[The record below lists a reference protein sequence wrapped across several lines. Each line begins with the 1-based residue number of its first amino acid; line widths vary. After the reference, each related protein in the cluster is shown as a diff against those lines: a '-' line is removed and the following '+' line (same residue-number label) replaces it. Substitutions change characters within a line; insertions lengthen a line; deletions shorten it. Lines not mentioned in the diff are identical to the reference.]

1 MRTLQ
6 IATILLTL
14 VLLSGTAVVADWT
27 MFVTDSQASS
37 PTVFG
42 DRIYSTPVTAIQGAF
57 MEPQD
62 LRPLPRDYYSPS
74 YRGAPIE
81 STATEETTPDIVT
94 LFFIATIL
102 VGILWL
108 LVTSREEKTPS
119 SHVAY
124 MIELVKSTT
133 KWNGRFDRRRYA
145 TIFVS
150 MTLISIVIGFLLG
163 FAQSVIKS
171 EGVIVVLLAIG
182 LLTWYIICIIVG
194 VGAAVRRF
202 HDLDLSG
209 WFVLLLVIPL
219 VGSLT
224 FLYLVFKPGKVG
236 KTRWGEGVDDAQS
249 TLDEFTAE
257 VAQSKEDSETKR
269 KAIITVL
276 NKLEE
281 DYEAG
286 EVSDADYKRLSSK
299 YEKQAIEIMKQ
310 LDRM

>member
-1 MRTLQ
+1 MRTLE

-14 VLLSGTAVVADWT
+14 VLLSGTAVAADWT
-27 MFVTDSQASS
+27 MFVTDSQTSS

-42 DRIYSTPVTAIQGAF
+42 DRIYSTPVTAMQGAF

-62 LRPLPRDYYSPS
+62 LRPLPADYFSPS

-81 STATEETTPDIVT
+81 ETTPKSRSGSVT
-94 LFFIATIL
+94 VFFIAVIL
-102 VGILWL
+102 AGILWI
-108 LVTSREEKTPS
+108 LVTLREEKTPS
-119 SHVAY
+119 SHATY

-133 KWNGRFDRRRYA
+133 KWDGRFDRRQYL
-145 TIFVS
+145 TVFVGMS
-150 MTLISIVIGFLLG
+150 LMSIVIGFLLG
-163 FAQSVIKS
+163 VASVAVEPGS
-171 EGVIVVLLAIG
+171 FMELLLVVFLLA
-182 LLTWYIICIIVG
+182 WYIGCFIVG

-209 WFVLLLVIPL
+209 WYVLLLVIPL
-219 VGSLT
+219 VGFLT
-224 FLYLVFKPGKVG
+224 FLYLVFKPGKVV

-299 YEKQAIEIMKQ
+299 YEKQAIEIAKQ

>member
-1 MRTLQ
+1 MPKGGLHTIKNRIL
-6 IATILLTL
+6 IAAFVIAVLCASLT
-14 VLLSGTAVVADWT
+14 SA
-27 MFVTDSQASS
+27 
-37 PTVFG
+37 
-42 DRIYSTPVTAIQGAF
+42 AF
-57 MEPQD
+57 REPQD
-62 LRPLPRDYYSPS
+62 LKPLPRDYYSPS

-81 STATEETTPDIVT
+81 QTEDTNPNANSDTVII
-94 LFFIATIL
+94 FFVAVIL

-124 MIELVKSTT
+124 MIELVKSAT

-219 VGSLT
+219 VGFLI
-224 FLYLVFKPGKVG
+224 FLYLVFKLGKVG

-257 VAQSKEDSETKR
+257 VTQSKEDSETKR
-269 KAIITVL
+269 KAIIILL